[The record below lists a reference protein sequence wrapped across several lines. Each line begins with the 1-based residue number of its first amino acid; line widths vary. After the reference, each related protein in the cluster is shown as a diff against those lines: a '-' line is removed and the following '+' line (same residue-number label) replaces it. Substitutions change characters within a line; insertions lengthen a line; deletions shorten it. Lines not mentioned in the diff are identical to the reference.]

1 METPLLVRIADG
13 DRAAVRI
20 CMDLYGGLVWSLA
33 LRMSPSRA
41 DAEDAVQE
49 IFVNLMGSA
58 KRYDP
63 ERASEATFIAMIARR
78 RLIDRRRAAER
89 RKEDLATDDRVPD
102 RATSDHKRMDRS
114 LEAQAAARA
123 IQKLPEVRQR
133 VLRLAMLEGLSHQ
146 QIADAVNLPLGT
158 VKSHVKR
165 GLEAVRATLLSD
177 QDLLMVETRT

>member
-1 METPLLVRIADG
+1 
-13 DRAAVRI
+13 
-20 CMDLYGGLVWSLA
+20 MDQYGGLVWSLA

-49 IFVNLMGSA
+49 IFVNLITSA

-63 ERASEATFIAMIARR
+63 ARASEATFIAMVARR

-89 RKEDLATDDRVPD
+89 RKEDLKKEVPD
-102 RATSDHKRMDRS
+102 RATSDHKHMDRS

-123 IQKLPEVRQR
+123 IAKLPEVRQNI
-133 VLRLAMLEGLSHQ
+133 LRLAMLDGLSHQ

-165 GLEAVRATLLSD
+165 GLEAVRATLLAE
-177 QDLLMVETRT
+177 QDSLLLETQT